1 MFPLKHD
8 ANLEASAENHENS
21 SFNVSS
27 VAKRKES
34 LPFLIPE
41 FRLDEDDGLKFTTFS
56 FLHRKFVWKLP
67 AKRSSIATLE
77 GSLSCLKDNLNEDEK
92 AFKDSYEQ
100 FMCVFHTVHAMSQAM
115 PKLDKT
121 KSIDEQATQLE
132 AELEKLGWEDFVL
145 NGVFVLEGLHWEV
158 EALKEFRKLHE
169 KRDEDMAAAVM
180 NMTDE
185 N

>member
-1 MFPLKHD
+1 LAPLVLSLIHATASALEITLKREVELTVEFFDSNGNVEIMFPLKHD

-27 VAKRKES
+27 VTKRKES

-41 FRLDEDDGLKFTTFS
+41 FRPAEDEGLKFTTFS

-67 AKRSSIATLE
+67 AKRSSIANLE

-121 KSIDEQATQLE
+121 
-132 AELEKLGWEDFVL
+132 
-145 NGVFVLEGLHWEV
+145 
-158 EALKEFRKLHE
+158 
-169 KRDEDMAAAVM
+169 
-180 NMTDE
+180 
-185 N
+185 